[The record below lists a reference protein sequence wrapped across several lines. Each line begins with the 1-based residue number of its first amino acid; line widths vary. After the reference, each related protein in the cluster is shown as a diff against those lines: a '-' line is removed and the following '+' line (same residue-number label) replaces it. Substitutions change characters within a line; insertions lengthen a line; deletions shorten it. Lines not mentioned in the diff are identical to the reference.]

1 MFSLNN
7 ILGMLSVAAT
17 AATLGFFIYLNSFY
31 ERPTPSN
38 ESELEALKNDTA
50 KVVVTETFQV
60 KKLVINLNSPPERLR
75 YLDLT
80 AQLVP
85 FKVETI
91 PIIEK
96 NAAFIRDT
104 IIKTAGA
111 MAPDE
116 LNTISGK
123 ILLEDRIK
131 RTVNNKLQINL
142 IKKILFTDFVIQ

>member
-60 KKLVINLNSPPERLR
+60 KKLVINLFFR
-75 YLDLT
+75 
-80 AQLVP
+80 
-85 FKVETI
+85 
-91 PIIEK
+91 
-96 NAAFIRDT
+96 
-104 IIKTAGA
+104 
-111 MAPDE
+111 
-116 LNTISGK
+116 
-123 ILLEDRIK
+123 
-131 RTVNNKLQINL
+131 
-142 IKKILFTDFVIQ
+142 